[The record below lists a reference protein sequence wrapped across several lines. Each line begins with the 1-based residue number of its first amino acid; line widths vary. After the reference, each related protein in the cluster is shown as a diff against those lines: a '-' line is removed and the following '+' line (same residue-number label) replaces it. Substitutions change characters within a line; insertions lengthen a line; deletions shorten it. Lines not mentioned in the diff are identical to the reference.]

1 MLKISDILKEI
12 IVERINENISDAPE
26 YNVALGKIAGEKAR
40 NILRNLG
47 VNFDKGS
54 CSIAIG
60 SIDDFE
66 MNSYVRLI
74 PYGDN
79 IITPA
84 QRETAATKTSSQTF
98 NVYGSDLNFSPQSKG
113 QNQQQSPQI
122 GEQIVLSGVTFEWM
136 GQQWNS
142 VSQKSVWVDNNN
154 NPYTGNVQMLNTQ
167 YVLNESKNKILN
179 YSGFDYLMTNV
190 GWATYNKNTG
200 KTGIVV
206 TKKTNKQPN
215 QSTLNMIWLKQNP
228 IPNGYKLNYNGNE
241 YISTTKKVT
250 NTVSKQINQQ
260 LTTEWLKQKS
270 NNQQQNQTNQ
280 ITNYTVL
287 DDIVLKQGGYKILC
301 ELEFYQFNSNDIN
314 QPLNKGFNPRKIKPG
329 ELIKCKNTYYVKI
342 LSPNP
347 NPQKIV
353 GKPCEW
359 GVIHIT
365 RLEKN

>member
-1 MLKISDILKEI
+1 
-12 IVERINENISDAPE
+12 
-26 YNVALGKIAGEKAR
+26 
-40 NILRNLG
+40 
-47 VNFDKGS
+47 
-54 CSIAIG
+54 
-60 SIDDFE
+60 
-66 MNSYVRLI
+66 
-74 PYGDN
+74 
-79 IITPA
+79 
-84 QRETAATKTSSQTF
+84 
-98 NVYGSDLNFSPQSKG
+98 
-113 QNQQQSPQI
+113 
-122 GEQIVLSGVTFEWM
+122 
-136 GQQWNS
+136 
-142 VSQKSVWVDNNN
+142 
-154 NPYTGNVQMLNTQ
+154 
-167 YVLNESKNKILN
+167 
-179 YSGFDYLMTNV
+179 MTNV